1 MINVTGTLINLYQVC
16 KRETWL
22 HANGIRMEHTSDVV
36 TSYPNRAARYEEV
49 RIGGSVIDFYD
60 PKEKVIHEI
69 KKSTSK
75 EEAYIWQV
83 KYYLLLFEREGI
95 ADVVGMLEYPLLR
108 ETMRVELEE
117 GDREILRQMEVEI
130 RQLIG
135 EEACPPALSKGKCGA
150 CSYYEFTPVDEEG
163 QEGQPRYIP
172 IETVDNLFVFG
183 SLDTNSMMYNFL
195 GKHQVAVHFFDYYEH
210 YTGSFMPK
218 DYLLSGKMQIAQM
231 KHHIRQEKRMAIARS
246 FIDGAA
252 FNMLKNLRYYTNR
265 GKDTRQ
271 QIERIE
277 AYIPLIATATDIPML
292 MGIEG
297 NIRQT
302 YYEAFDTIIDGF
314 SMGNRTKMPPS
325 NEVNAMISFA
335 NSMCYSL
342 CLDAIYH
349 TQLNPT
355 ISFLHEPGER
365 RYSLALDMAEIFKP
379 ILADR
384 LIFSMFN
391 RKQLRESDFD
401 QHLNRCLLKQSSMK
415 KVAQEWEERTKET
428 IKHRKLG
435 RSVSYRHLI

>member
-1 MINVTGTLINLYQVC
+1 M
-16 KRETWL
+16 KRT
-22 HANGIRMEHTSDVV
+22 
-36 TSYPNRAARYEEV
+36 
-49 RIGGSVIDFYD
+49 
-60 PKEKVIHEI
+60 
-69 KKSTSK
+69 
-75 EEAYIWQV
+75 
-83 KYYLLLFEREGI
+83 YYLFNPGR
-95 ADVVGMLEYPLLR
+95 
-108 ETMRVELEE
+108 
-117 GDREILRQMEVEI
+117 
-130 RQLIG
+130 
-135 EEACPPALSKGKCGA
+135 LSRKDNTLK
-150 CSYYEFTPVDEEG
+150 FTPVDEEG

-292 MGIEG
+292 MGIRG
-297 NIRQT
+297 ISVKPIMRHLIRL
-302 YYEAFDTIIDGF
+302 
-314 SMGNRTKMPPS
+314 SMVFPWKPTKMPPS

-435 RSVSYRHLI
+435 RSVSYRHLIKLECYKLTKHLLGMEEYKPLKMWW